1 MIKLSDNI
9 THEYNFTSAIVSR
22 LCREGNSNFGYRRLY
37 EFMKPEVR
45 DNHYH
50 IIQVP
55 KKSGGSR
62 EVSTPFG
69 ELKYIQTCIAEM
81 LTDAYEPE
89 PGVQGFARGKSVI
102 TNALGYLCDDYI
114 LNINIRNFFPSI
126 TDKMVLDALVI
137 SEMGIKVPQ
146 MISALCTWTEQRTD
160 DLPEQVLPQGAPTS
174 PILSDI
180 VCQTMDR
187 RLNGLAIRFG
197 LKYSRYADDITFSSQ
212 YSVYLNDSDFWQELK
227 CIFDWRGFSIN
238 ENKTHLLKSCSR

>member
-1 MIKLSDNI
+1 M
-9 THEYNFTSAIVSR
+9 
-22 LCREGNSNFGYRRLY
+22 
-37 EFMKPEVR
+37 
-45 DNHYH
+45 
-50 IIQVP
+50 
-55 KKSGGSR
+55 
-62 EVSTPFG
+62 STY
-69 ELKYIQTCIAEM
+69 LKYSPQERKPNVKQCKPFCTNCF
-81 LTDAYEPE
+81 LTTPIPKTSHLTEYQPLQ
-89 PGVQGFARGKSVI
+89 PFI
-102 TNALGYLCDDYI
+102 TTSLQCTIHFTAH
-114 LNINIRNFFPSI
+114 I

-212 YSVYLNDSDFWQELK
+212 YSVYSNDSDFWQELK